1 MTLAKFT
8 LHFNKVVLNNA
19 KFLACRVTESFMK
32 FKLLLMSASI
42 SSVLLSA
49 SATAAMRNYS
59 ANQDSSSWEVV
70 RTTRLQCQL
79 NHEVPY
85 YGEAIFKATAS
96 KNKNL
101 TFNLDMV
108 VRPDNYSIAG
118 LKAVPPSWRSGLPA
132 RDIANMK
139 LLKKFDGELGNQTAW
154 EMLTE
159 LEKGFYPTFYYQ
171 DWQNSA
177 DKIAVGISSVNFKQA
192 YWAFLQCR
200 DELLPYSFEDISFT
214 VMNYQSNS
222 SKLTK
227 SSQQR
232 LDKIAE
238 YLKNDSTIESI
249 SIDSYTDSYGGRW
262 NNLDLSRKRAKAIK
276 DYMVSLGVDENK
288 VKTTGF
294 GEKRFVDTNDNIL
307 GRDKNRRLVIQIA
320 KM

>member
-1 MTLAKFT
+1 
-8 LHFNKVVLNNA
+8 
-19 KFLACRVTESFMK
+19 MK
-32 FKLLLMSASI
+32 LKLLLMSVSI
-42 SSVLLSA
+42 SSALLSV
-49 SATAAMRNYS
+49 SAHAAMRNYS
-59 ANQDSSSWEVV
+59 ANQDSSNWEVV
-70 RTTRLQCQL
+70 KTTRLQCQL

-85 YGEAIFKATAS
+85 YGEAIFKASAS

-108 VRPDNYSIAG
+108 VRPENYAIAG

-139 LLKKFDGELGNQTAW
+139 LLKKFDGELGNRTAW

>member
-1 MTLAKFT
+1 MA
-8 LHFNKVVLNNA
+8 VLNKA
-19 KFLACRVTESFMK
+19 KFLACRVYGESLMK
-32 FKLLLMSASI
+32 LKLLLMSVSI
-42 SSVLLSA
+42 SSALLSV
-49 SATAAMRNYS
+49 SAHAAMRNYS
-59 ANQDSSSWEVV
+59 ANQDSSNWEVV
-70 RTTRLQCQL
+70 KTTRLQCQL

-85 YGEAIFKATAS
+85 YGEAIFKASAS

-108 VRPDNYSIAG
+108 VRPENYAIAG

-171 DWQNSA
+171 NWQNSA

>member
-1 MTLAKFT
+1 
-8 LHFNKVVLNNA
+8 
-19 KFLACRVTESFMK
+19 MK
-32 FKLLLMSASI
+32 CKLLFISLGI
-42 SSVLLSA
+42 SSVLYSLNT
-49 SATAAMRNYS
+49 TAAMRQYT
-59 ANQDSSSWEVV
+59 ANQDNSNWNLVK
-70 RTTRLQCQL
+70 TTRLQCQL

-85 YGEAIFKATAS
+85 YGEAVFKASAS
-96 KNKNL
+96 KNKDL

-108 VRPDNYSIAG
+108 VRPENYAIAG
-118 LKAVPPSWRSGLPA
+118 LKAVPPSWRAGRPA
-132 RDIANMK
+132 RDIADMK
-139 LLKKFDGELGNQTAW
+139 LLKKFDGELGNKTAW

-159 LEKGFYPTFYYQ
+159 LEKGNQPTFYYQ

-177 DKIAVGISSVNFKQA
+177 DKIAVGMSNVNFKQA

-200 DELLPYSFEDISFT
+200 DELLPYNFEDISFT
-214 VMNYQSNS
+214 IMNYESNS

-238 YLKNDSTIESI
+238 YLKNDPSIESI
-249 SIDSYTDSYGGRW
+249 SIASYTDSYGGRW
-262 NNLDLSRKRAKAIK
+262 NNLDLSRTRAKAIK
-276 DYMVSLGVDENK
+276 DYMVSLGVDETK
-288 VKTTGF
+288 VVTEGF

>member
-1 MTLAKFT
+1 
-8 LHFNKVVLNNA
+8 
-19 KFLACRVTESFMK
+19 MK
-32 FKLLLMSASI
+32 YKLLFISLSI
-42 SSVLLSA
+42 SAVLYSTH
-49 SATAAMRNYS
+49 SQAAMRQYT
-59 ANQDSSSWEVV
+59 ATQDNSNWEVV
-70 RTTRLQCQL
+70 KTTRLQCQL

-85 YGEAIFKATAS
+85 YGEAIFKASAS

-108 VRPDNYSIAG
+108 VRPDNYAIAG
-118 LKAVPPSWRSGLPA
+118 LKAVPPSWRAGLPA

-139 LLKKFDGELGNQTAW
+139 LLKKFDGELGNKTAW
-154 EMLTE
+154 EMLSE
-159 LEKGFYPTFYYQ
+159 LEKGYYPTFYYQ

-200 DELLPYSFEDISFT
+200 DELPPYSFEDISFT

-238 YLKNDSTIESI
+238 YLKNDASIESI

-262 NNLDLSRKRAKAIK
+262 NNLDLSRKRAKTIK
-276 DYMVSLGVDENK
+276 DYMVSLGVDEAK
-288 VKTTGF
+288 VQTTGL
-294 GEKRFVDTNDNIL
+294 GEKRFVDNNDNIL
-307 GRDKNRRLVIQIA
+307 GRDKNRRLIIQIE

>member
-1 MTLAKFT
+1 
-8 LHFNKVVLNNA
+8 
-19 KFLACRVTESFMK
+19 MK
-32 FKLLLMSASI
+32 YKLLFISLSI
-42 SSVLLSA
+42 SAVLYSTH
-49 SATAAMRNYS
+49 SQAAMRQYT
-59 ANQDSSSWEVV
+59 ATQDNSNWEVV
-70 RTTRLQCQL
+70 KTTRLQCQL

-85 YGEAIFKATAS
+85 YGEAIFKASAS

-108 VRPDNYSIAG
+108 VRPDNYAIAG
-118 LKAVPPSWRSGLPA
+118 LKAVPPTWRAGLPA

-139 LLKKFDGELGNQTAW
+139 LLKKFDGELGNKTAW
-154 EMLTE
+154 EMLSE
-159 LEKGFYPTFYYQ
+159 LEKGYYPTFYYQ

-238 YLKNDSTIESI
+238 YLKNDASIESI

-262 NNLDLSRKRAKAIK
+262 NNLDLSRKRAKTIK
-276 DYMVSLGVDENK
+276 DYMVSLGVDEAK
-288 VKTTGF
+288 VQTTGL
-294 GEKRFVDTNDNIL
+294 GEKRFVDNNDNIL
-307 GRDKNRRLVIQIA
+307 SRDKNRRLIIQIE

>member
-1 MTLAKFT
+1 
-8 LHFNKVVLNNA
+8 
-19 KFLACRVTESFMK
+19 MK
-32 FKLLLMSASI
+32 FKLLLISLSITSALCH
-42 SSVLLSA
+42 SSA
-49 SATAAMRNYS
+49 YAAMRQYT
-59 ANQDSSSWEVV
+59 ANQDNSNWEVV
-70 RTTRLQCQL
+70 KTTRLQCQL

-85 YGEAIFKATAS
+85 YGEAIFKASAS

-101 TFNLDMV
+101 SFHLDMV
-108 VRPDNYSIAG
+108 VRPENYDIAG
-118 LKAVPPSWRSGLPA
+118 LKAVPPTWRAGLPT

-139 LLKKFDGELGNQTAW
+139 LLKKFDGELDNKTSW

-214 VMNYQSNS
+214 IMNYQSNS

-238 YLKNDSTIESI
+238 YLKNDPSIESI

-262 NNLDLSRKRAKAIK
+262 NNLDLSRKRAKSIK
-276 DYMVSLGVDENK
+276 DYMVSLGVDEAK
-288 VKTTGF
+288 VQTNGL
-294 GEKRFVDTNDNIL
+294 GEKRFVDTNENIL
-307 GRDKNRRLVIQIA
+307 GRNKNRRLVIQIA

>member
-1 MTLAKFT
+1 MKLSMLFISLSIAT
-8 LHFNKVVLNNA
+8 
-19 KFLACRVTESFMK
+19 AC
-32 FKLLLMSASI
+32 
-42 SSVLLSA
+42 LSDTA
-49 SATAAMRNYS
+49 SAAIRQYTATADNS
-59 ANQDSSSWEVV
+59 QWQVV
-70 RTTRLQCQL
+70 TTTRLQCQL

-85 YGEAIFKATAS
+85 YGEAIFSATAS
-96 KNKNL
+96 KNKDL
-101 TFNLDMV
+101 LFNLDMV

-118 LKAVPPSWRSGLPA
+118 LKAVPPIWRAGLPA
-132 RDIANMK
+132 RDIADMK
-139 LLKKFDGELGNQTAW
+139 LLRKFDGELGNKTAW

-159 LEKGFYPTFYYQ
+159 LEKGYQPTFYYQ

-177 DKIAVGISSVNFKQA
+177 DKIAVGLSNINFKQA

-214 VMNYQSNS
+214 VMNYQPNT

-238 YLKNDSTIESI
+238 YLKYDTTIAAI

-262 NNLDLSRKRAKAIK
+262 NNLELSKKRAQAIK
-276 DYMVSLGVDENK
+276 EYMVSLGVDETK
-288 VKTTGF
+288 VETQGF
-294 GEKRFVDTNDNIL
+294 GEKRHVATNDNIL
-307 GRDKNRRLVIQIA
+307 GRDKNRRLVIQIE